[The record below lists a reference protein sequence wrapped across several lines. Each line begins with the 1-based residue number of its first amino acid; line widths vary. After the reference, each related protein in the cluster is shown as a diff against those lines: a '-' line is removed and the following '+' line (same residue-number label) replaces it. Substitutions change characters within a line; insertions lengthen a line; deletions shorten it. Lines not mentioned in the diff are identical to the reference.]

1 MSLPV
6 KIRMHIVCPLVLLG
20 LTIWAIFHFHF
31 TLQFEVVARI
41 LGGGI
46 KALYGAA

>member
-6 KIRMHIVCPLVLLG
+6 ETRKHIACLLVLLG
-20 LTIWAIFHFHF
+20 LTIWAVFHF
-31 TLQFEVVARI
+31 TLQLEVVARI

-46 KALYGAA
+46 RALYGAA